1 MSKILNPFEYLSVGK
16 ALGWGLTGT
25 IISVALVCL
34 ARWPV
39 EGTFSAIMSILS
51 TNLVL
56 WLPMAILLYV
66 SALVFSPSRIRA
78 LDIFAT
84 NLFALLPVIVVYGVS
99 SVLFGWIR
107 GFNPEPRTI
116 AWLAVSGF
124 YYLMLL
130 VSSISLVWS
139 MVWGCMAFRVSA
151 NIKNG
156 VGVAI
161 FLVCFVIV
169 NLAIQLVISYFSL

>member
-1 MSKILNPFEYLSVGK
+1 MSRILNPFEYLSVGK
-16 ALGWGLTGT
+16 ALGWGLAGT
-25 IISVALVCL
+25 VLCVVLVCI

-39 EGTFSAIMSILS
+39 EWSFTEVMSILS

-56 WLPMAILLYV
+56 WLLMASLLYV

-84 NLFALLPVIVVYGVS
+84 NLFALLPVIVVYGIS

-107 GFNPEPRTI
+107 GFNPEPKSI

-156 VGVAI
+156 SGVAI